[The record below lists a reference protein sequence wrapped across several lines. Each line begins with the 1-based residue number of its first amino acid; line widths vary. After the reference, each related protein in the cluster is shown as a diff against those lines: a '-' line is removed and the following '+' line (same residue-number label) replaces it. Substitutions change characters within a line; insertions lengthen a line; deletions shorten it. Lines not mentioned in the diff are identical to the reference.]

1 MTKRVNGNTTRSKRL
16 VIAQV
21 LAGIS
26 LAMALAVFIAGPT
39 VNAEVLL
46 PIVRTS
52 VVTASIISSIV
63 LVVLSVAAFILSLGR
78 KSFLLAGLLATSG
91 ILFLATPMTLS
102 PQLSVMGDPSAR
114 IVYVAVTG
122 LPVLGL
128 GAAKAIGTAR
138 QATLRGEGLRHD
150 QL

>member
-26 LAMALAVFIAGPT
+26 LAMALAVLIAGPT
-39 VNAEVLL
+39 VNAEALL
-46 PIVRTS
+46 PIVRAS
-52 VVTASIISSIV
+52 VVTASVISSIV

-78 KSFLLAGLLATSG
+78 KSFLLAGLLAASG
-91 ILFLATPMTLS
+91 ILFLVTPMTLS
-102 PQLSVMGDPSAR
+102 PQLAAMGDPSAR
-114 IVYVAVTG
+114 IVHVAVTG

-138 QATLRGEGLRHD
+138 QPTLPGEGLRHD
-150 QL
+150 PL